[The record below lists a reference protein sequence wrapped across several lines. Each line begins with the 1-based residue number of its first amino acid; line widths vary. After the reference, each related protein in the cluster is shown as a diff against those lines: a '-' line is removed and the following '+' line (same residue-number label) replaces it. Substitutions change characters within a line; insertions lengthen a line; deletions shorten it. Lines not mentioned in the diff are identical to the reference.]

1 MLSSDIPTTH
11 AFIRCT
17 AAVVAY
23 VFFRDFDER
32 NVAISMVHWACRY
45 CALENSV
52 VDAATNKSFFEHLTR
67 EMMMVKRN
75 TFVIQI
81 IWKQWIDIIF
91 QLRNREMFLLL
102 VEYPVLYVNERV
114 GD

>member
-1 MLSSDIPTTH
+1 
-11 AFIRCT
+11 
-17 AAVVAY
+17 
-23 VFFRDFDER
+23 
-32 NVAISMVHWACRY
+32 MVHWACRY

-114 GD
+114 GDWQAGVNDPIFIIVFCLEACGFPC